1 MIFDMVKK
9 ALLAGLGVQQSVQ
22 NFLDDLVKK
31 GELSDGD
38 AAKLLK
44 DWINKT
50 EESAQE
56 LEKKINEGLSKT
68 LSVMNL
74 PSRQDIS
81 RLEKQIEDLSKL
93 LRASKS

>member
-1 MIFDMVKK
+1 MVFDVVKR

-22 NFLDDLVKK
+22 SFLDDLVKK
-31 GELSDGD
+31 GELNESD

-56 LEKKINEGLSKT
+56 LEKKINERISKT
-68 LSVMNL
+68 LSAMNL

-93 LRASKS
+93 LRASRS

>member
-1 MIFDMVKK
+1 MVFDMVKK

-50 EESAQE
+50 EESAHE
-56 LEKKINEGLSKT
+56 LEKKINEGVSKT

-81 RLEKQIEDLSKL
+81 RLEKQIEDLAKL
-93 LRASKS
+93 LRASKN

>member
-1 MIFDMVKK
+1 MVFDMVKR

-22 NFLDDLVKK
+22 NLLDDLVKK

-44 DWINKT
+44 DWISKT

-56 LEKKINEGLSKT
+56 LEKKINEGVSKT

-81 RLEKQIEDLSKL
+81 RLEKQIEDLAKL
-93 LRASKS
+93 LRASKN

>member
-1 MIFDMVKK
+1 MVFDVVKK

-44 DWINKT
+44 EWITKT
-50 EESAQE
+50 EETAQQI
-56 LEKKINEGLSKT
+56 EKKVNETVTKSLSAI
-68 LSVMNL
+68 NL
-74 PSRQDIS
+74 PSRQDIA
-81 RLEKQIEDLSKL
+81 RLEKQIEDLSKI
-93 LRASKS
+93 LRTSKN

>member
-1 MIFDMVKK
+1 MVFDMVKK
-9 ALLAGLGVQQSVQ
+9 ALLAGLGVRQSVQ

-50 EESAQE
+50 EESAHE
-56 LEKKINEGLSKT
+56 LEKKINEGVSKT

-81 RLEKQIEDLSKL
+81 RLEKQIEDLAKL
-93 LRASKS
+93 LRASKN